1 VIHKDTIV
9 LKADLPG
16 MERYAIFVLGGKMM
30 KYLRN
35 KIEDLIDYLADA
47 LVDFDLEFDDEP
59 FDETTK
65 NEV

>member
-1 VIHKDTIV
+1 MHKSTIV
-9 LKADLPG
+9 LMADLPG

-59 FDETTK
+59 FDDVTK

>member
-1 VIHKDTIV
+1 
-9 LKADLPG
+9 
-16 MERYAIFVLGGKMM
+16 MERYAIFVLGGTMM

-35 KIEDLIDYLADA
+35 KIEHFIDYIADA